1 MRIAFCDDDAV
12 CRSELTELINE
23 YIAGNERMFTITEYQ
38 QAGDLLGDVRRFG
51 GFDIYLLDIVMPE
64 INGIQ
69 LGVELR
75 KLDPICKILYLT
87 SSREYAI
94 DAFQAKASD
103 YLLKPVEKDTLFRA
117 LDEAMQTIAN
127 RREKSCIVKTK
138 DRTIKLSLDSIL
150 YANLHNKTI
159 HYHLVDG
166 TMLESLSIR
175 SSFSE
180 VIAELLSDGRFA
192 LCGNSTAVNLYHV
205 SMTDTDTLFFKNGT
219 KLYVGKRAG
228 RDIRSAWS
236 DFWMNGEGRK

>member
-23 YIAGNERMFTITEYQ
+23 YIADSERVFTITEYQ

-75 KLDPICKILYLT
+75 KLDPIGKILYLT

-94 DAFQAKASD
+94 DAFRAKASE
-103 YLLKPVEKDTLFRA
+103 YLLKPVAKEALFGA
-117 LDEAMQTIAN
+117 LDEAMQTISN
-127 RREKSCIVKTK
+127 RREKSFIVKTK
-138 DRTIKLSLDSIL
+138 DRTVKLSLDSIL
-150 YANLHNKTI
+150 YASLHNKTI

-192 LCGNSTAVNLYHV
+192 LCGNSAAVNLYHV